1 MGIFMKMIYS
11 DGKLEKTA
19 KPISNPKHKGVHYLI
34 IGLNDEIP
42 DGYRNSVEAPKV
54 VAFVSKKKVSKKV
67 K

>member
-1 MGIFMKMIYS
+1 MKMIYS
-11 DGKLEKTA
+11 DGKLEKSA
-19 KPISNPKHKGVHYLI
+19 LPINSPKHKGVHYLI

-54 VAFVSKKKVSKKV
+54 VASVSKKKASKKV